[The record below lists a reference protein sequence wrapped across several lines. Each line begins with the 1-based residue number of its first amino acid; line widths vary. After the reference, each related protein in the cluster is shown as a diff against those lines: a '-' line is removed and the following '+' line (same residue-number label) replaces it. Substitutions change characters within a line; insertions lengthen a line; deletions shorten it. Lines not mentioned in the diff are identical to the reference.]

1 MRGRFGRRG
10 TGGGGRGF
18 GGTFGLMVGAVGL
31 GALIFFLLRRTRGD
45 VRESVERVSETARSG
60 AEEYV
65 GTSSREAEPREAG
78 EDNAGQGGAA
88 EGAAEEERRRTVR
101 RFTDRL
107 EEERSAYQEQGQ
119 EEEEA
124 PEGAREDAREE
135 LRSIVRESV
144 RRSEESSWS
153 SGEGSAEEQQEKGAS
168 EDIREELSSI
178 VRDSVRRSEGSSRS
192 SEEGGSDE
200 TAEEEGRTGEKAGA
214 GEQLTV
220 VGVLAKMGEAF
231 EETGGGRFILSSETE
246 GNFDLHGKEDEL
258 DEIYQQ
264 QIQAEVVGR
273 ITDEDAQPRIMEVDE
288 VRSA

>member
-1 MRGRFGRRG
+1 MRRRFGRRG
-10 TGGGGRGF
+10 TGGGRGF
-18 GGTFGLMVGAVGL
+18 GGTLGLMVGAVGL

-45 VRESVERVSETARSG
+45 DVRESVERVSETVRSS

-65 GTSSREAEPREAG
+65 GISSREAG
-78 EDNAGQGGAA
+78 ESLASQEGDTA
-88 EGAAEEERRRTVR
+88 EGDAEGRRQTVR

-107 EEERSAYQEQGQ
+107 EEQRPAGQ
-119 EEEEA
+119 EGEEA
-124 PEGAREDAREE
+124 PEGTREE

-144 RRSEESSWS
+144 RRSEESSRS
-153 SGEGSAEEQQEKGAS
+153 SGEGSAEEQEEKGAS
-168 EDIREELSSI
+168 EDIREELRNI
-178 VRDSVRRSEGSSRS
+178 VRESVRRSEGSSRS
-192 SEEGGSDE
+192 SEEGGSKE
-200 TAEEEGRTGEKAGA
+200 TAEEEERTGEKAGA
-214 GEQLTV
+214 GEQMTV

-264 QIQAEVVGR
+264 QVQAEVVGR
-273 ITDEDAQPRIMEVDE
+273 IIDEDAQPRIMEVDE